1 MQQHDNDKMVG
12 KVKILL
18 LGESAVGKSS
28 LLSQYCDRDFAEGH
42 MPTIGIEYKQKILT
56 LNNNKTIKIQLWDT
70 AGH

>member
-1 MQQHDNDKMVG
+1 MQQDNEKLAG

-28 LLSQYCDRDFAEGH
+28 LLSQYCDRDFAQGH
-42 MPTIGIEYKQKILT
+42 MPTIGIEYKQKVLN
-56 LNNNKTIKIQLWDT
+56 LNNNRSIKIQLWDT

>member
-1 MQQHDNDKMVG
+1 MQLNDKLAA

-28 LLSQYCDRDFAEGH
+28 LLSQYCDKDFALGH
-42 MPTIGIEYKQKILT
+42 MPTIGIQYKQKVLN
-56 LNNNKTIKIQLWDT
+56 LNNNKTVKIQLWDT

>member
-1 MQQHDNDKMVG
+1 MQETDKLAG

-28 LLSQYCDRDFAEGH
+28 LLAQYCDSNFSLGH
-42 MPTIGIEYKQKILT
+42 MPTIGIEYKQKMLH
-56 LNNNKTIKIQLWDT
+56 LNNNKSVKVQLWDT